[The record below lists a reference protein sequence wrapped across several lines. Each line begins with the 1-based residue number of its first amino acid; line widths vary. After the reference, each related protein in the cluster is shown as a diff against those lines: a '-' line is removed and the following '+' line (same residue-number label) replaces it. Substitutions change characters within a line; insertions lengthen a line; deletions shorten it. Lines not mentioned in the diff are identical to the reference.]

1 MKKYT
6 LIDYI
11 DIWSDEEGNYSVN
24 DVMKYDDFLE
34 VADNASDDEIIT
46 ALVEKGYLRE
56 NVEYSI
62 MASDEYFMEVWHED
76 MPICALENA

>member
-11 DIWSDEEGNYSVN
+11 DIWSDEDGNFSVN

-34 VADNASDDEIIT
+34 VADNASDSEIIT
-46 ALVEKGYLRE
+46 ALVKKGYLLG

-62 MASDEYFMEVWHED
+62 MASDEFFMEVWHDD
-76 MPICALENA
+76 MPICALI

>member
-34 VADNASDDEIIT
+34 VASDDEIIT
-46 ALVEKGYLRE
+46 ALVKKGYLLE

-76 MPICALENA
+76 MPICALI

>member
-11 DIWSDEEGNYSVN
+11 DIWSD
-24 DVMKYDDFLE
+24 
-34 VADNASDDEIIT
+34 
-46 ALVEKGYLRE
+46 VEKGYLLE

-76 MPICALENA
+76 MPICALI

>member
-11 DIWSDEEGNYSVN
+11 DIWSDEEGNYSIN
-24 DVMKYDDFLE
+24 DVMKHDDFLE

-46 ALVEKGYLRE
+46 ALVKKGYLRE
-56 NVEYSI
+56 NVGYSI

-76 MPICALENA
+76 IPICALI

>member
-24 DVMKYDDFLE
+24 DVMRHDDFLE
-34 VADNASDDEIIT
+34 VASDDEIIT
-46 ALVEKGYLRE
+46 ALVKKGYLLE

-62 MASDEYFMEVWHED
+62 MASDEYFMEVWHKD
-76 MPICALENA
+76 MPICALI

>member
-6 LIDYI
+6 LVDYV
-11 DIWSDEEGNYSVN
+11 DIWSDDDGNYSVN

-46 ALVEKGYLRE
+46 ALVKKGYLRDDI
-56 NVEYSI
+56 EYSI
-62 MASDEYFMEVWHED
+62 MANDEYFMEVWHED
-76 MPICALENA
+76 MPICALI

>member
-1 MKKYT
+1 MRKLT

-11 DIWSDEEGNYSVN
+11 DIWSDEDGNFSVN

-34 VADNASDDEIIT
+34 VADNASDSEIIT
-46 ALVEKGYLRE
+46 ALVKKGYLLK

-62 MASDEYFMEVWHED
+62 MASDEYFIEIWHED
-76 MPICALENA
+76 MPICALI

>member
-11 DIWSDEEGNYSVN
+11 DIWSDEEGNYTVN

-46 ALVEKGYLRE
+46 ALVKKGYLLE

-62 MASDEYFMEVWHED
+62 MASDEYFMEVWHKD
-76 MPICALENA
+76 MPICALI

>member
-24 DVMKYDDFLE
+24 DVMRHDDFLE
-34 VADNASDDEIIT
+34 VASDDEIIT
-46 ALVEKGYLRE
+46 ALVKKGYLLE

-76 MPICALENA
+76 MPICALI

>member
-1 MKKYT
+1 MRKLT

-11 DIWSDEEGNYSVN
+11 DIWSDEDGNFSVN

-34 VADNASDDEIIT
+34 VADNASDSEIIT
-46 ALVEKGYLRE
+46 ALVKKGYLLE

-62 MASDEYFMEVWHED
+62 MASDEFFMEVWHDD
-76 MPICALENA
+76 MPICALI

>member
-11 DIWSDEEGNYSVN
+11 DIWSDEKGNYSVN

-34 VADNASDDEIIT
+34 VADNASDSEIIA
-46 ALVEKGYLRE
+46 ALIAKGYLR
-56 NVEYSI
+56 NDVEYSI
-62 MASDEYFMEVWHED
+62 MANDEYFMEIWHD
-76 MPICALENA
+76 MPICALI

>member
-6 LIDYI
+6 LIDYF
-11 DIWSDEEGNYSVN
+11 DIWSDDDGNYSVN

-46 ALVEKGYLRE
+46 ALVKSGYLRE
-56 NVEYSI
+56 NVEYFI
-62 MASDEYFMEVWHED
+62 MASDEYFMEVWHKD
-76 MPICALENA
+76 MPICALI